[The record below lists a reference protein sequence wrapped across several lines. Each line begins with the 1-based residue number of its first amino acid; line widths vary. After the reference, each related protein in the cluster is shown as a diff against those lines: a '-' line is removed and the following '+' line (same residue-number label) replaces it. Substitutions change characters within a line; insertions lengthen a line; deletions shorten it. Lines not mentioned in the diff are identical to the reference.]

1 MKKRTARSGFKHMR
15 DQELLTFGYTV
26 HAAMD
31 GNAYFATP
39 EPDLPTLVA
48 AVDDFREKME
58 VANRKGS
65 PLDISLKNDSREI
78 LTELLRRLA
87 FYVNTTADGSLSIVL
102 SSGFR
107 LVALPTKAAPPA
119 VPTRIRLDDFR
130 QKGQVRLDFDAVP
143 EAWLYEYQ
151 YTDQL
156 DTSGQIVWPA
166 EAYETPRST
175 TNILAPLLKGVEY
188 YVRVRA
194 KNGVGVSDWTTPES
208 ILAR

>member
-1 MKKRTARSGFKHMR
+1 MR

-31 GNAYFATP
+31 GNANFATP
-39 EPDLPTLVA
+39 EPDLPTLLA
-48 AVDDFREKME
+48 AADDFREKME

-65 PLDISLKNDSREI
+65 PLDISLKNDSREV
-78 LTELLRRLA
+78 LMELLRRLA
-87 FYVNTTADGSLSIVL
+87 FYVNTTADGSLSVIL

-107 LVALPTKAAPPA
+107 PASLPTKAVPPEM
-119 VPTRIRLDDFR
+119 PTRVRLSDFR

-151 YTDQL
+151 YTDQV
-156 DTSGQIVWPA
+156 DTGGQVLWPI
-166 EAYETPRST
+166 EAYETPRSS
-175 TNILAPLLKGVEY
+175 TNILAPLQKGVEY
-188 YVRVRA
+188 HVRVRA